1 MESPYKR
8 VNVMSRD
15 DQYQI
20 LSEQGLNLSGL
31 IRDLLGD
38 YLSENVVNIQVS
50 EETRRI
56 YDLVVSNTGSTDEEI
71 EVHLRV
77 ALAKVLEQ
85 KISEM
90 QELHQQLVRE
100 AAEAAGDRPD
110 PPIGR
115 EPDR

>member
-1 MESPYKR
+1 MVEGPYKR
-8 VNVMSRD
+8 VNVMIRE
-15 DQYQI
+15 DQYRR
-20 LSEQGLNLSGL
+20 LSESGLNLSGL

-71 EVHLRV
+71 EVHLRA

-85 KISEM
+85 KIDEM
-90 QELHQQLVRE
+90 REIHDRLISE
-100 AAEAAGDRPD
+100 AAQRG
-110 PPIGR
+110 G
-115 EPDR
+115 